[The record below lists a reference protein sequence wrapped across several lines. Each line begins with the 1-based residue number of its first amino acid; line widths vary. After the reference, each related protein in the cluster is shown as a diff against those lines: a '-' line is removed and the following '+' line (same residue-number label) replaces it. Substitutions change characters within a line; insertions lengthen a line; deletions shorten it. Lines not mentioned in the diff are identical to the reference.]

1 MLSTPPAFILSQDQT
16 LVKNLILLMQVKFKF
31 VPGPRKLLAFLSL
44 LLFFRLTFKCLFWI
58 ILFDRIFRDVVYC
71 SIIKVLCFC
80 LSHATA
86 ILEYHIFVSLSTTF
100 LNFIFKL
107 FAHNYILSL
116 CSRRY
121 RFPSRDSLVRIA
133 HNVVNCQHCFC
144 FFFNLN
150 NLFNFH
156 AIKHCFLTILPTH
169 I

>member
-1 MLSTPPAFILSQDQT
+1 MFNYQGSF
-16 LVKNLILLMQVKFKF
+16 
-31 VPGPRKLLAFLSL
+31 
-44 LLFFRLTFKCLFWI
+44 
-58 ILFDRIFRDVVYC
+58 
-71 SIIKVLCFC
+71 CFC

-156 AIKHCFLTILPTH
+156 AIEYCFLTILPTR
-169 I
+169 IYFSIVKADINYFIDIRPYFPGSVIFLPLFLKLLM